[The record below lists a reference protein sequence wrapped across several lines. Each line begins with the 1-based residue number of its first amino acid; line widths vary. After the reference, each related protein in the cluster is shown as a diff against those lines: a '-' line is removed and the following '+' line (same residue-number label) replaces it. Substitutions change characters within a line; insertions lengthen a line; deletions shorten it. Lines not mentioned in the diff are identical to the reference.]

1 MQNIMPFKYYLDSDL
16 ARQCSKDPAASKAI
30 FSRAMRRLEF
40 VKAQKVDQDNAS
52 FVFEDIYEVI
62 RECIQAVMVRDG
74 FKPYSHE
81 AVVAFV
87 NDRYRGEYGDKLINR
102 FDRYR
107 IIRND
112 SMYRA
117 VVIGEEETVKAAN
130 IAGDFVKITRA
141 VIGY

>member
-1 MQNIMPFKYYLDSDL
+1 MQNIMRFQYYLDSGL
-16 ARQCSKDPAASKAI
+16 AKQCSKDPVASKAI
-30 FSRAMRRLEF
+30 FSRAIRRLEY
-40 VKAQKVDQDNAS
+40 VKTQNVDQDNAS
-52 FVFEDIYEVI
+52 FVFEDVYEVI
-62 RECIQAVMVRDG
+62 RECIQALMVRDG

-87 NDRYRGEYGDKLINR
+87 NDHYHGAYEDKLINR

-117 VVIGEEETVKAAN
+117 VVISEEETIKAII
-130 IAGDFVKITRA
+130 IAEDFVKITRDI
-141 VIGY
+141 IG